1 MTTLEHA
8 VRRDLIPHL
17 LEIWRSALGVP
28 EISPDDSFFDL
39 GGDSL
44 MAIQVIGRINATF
57 GLNVRPVELVSASSV
72 ALLAETIKRLLLADV
87 DPTMARSLVA
97 ELRSGRAGAALQPE
111 GEQ

>member
-1 MTTLEHA
+1 
-8 VRRDLIPHL
+8 
-17 LEIWRSALGVP
+17 
-28 EISPDDSFFDL
+28 
-39 GGDSL
+39 